1 MLIIIIVITI
11 IIIIIMFSSSIIVI
25 SIISIIII
33 SSSSSSSVIT
43 TMTMITMIIIICSSL
58 LIVIVIM
65 IIITV
70 YMEATSSALACAQ
83 VEQPVITG
91 IFRGPL
97 LGAPS
102 IKAYM
107 SLFSLM
113 YTSILLNKAKYGGDL
128 WVGEPRLVVDGL
140 AQQHGVAQHLL
151 LYVAVCVY

>member
-1 MLIIIIVITI
+1 MFIIINRYCYHDYYHRVHGGDLVGVG
-11 IIIIIMFSSSIIVI
+11 MR
-25 SIISIIII
+25 
-33 SSSSSSSVIT
+33 
-43 TMTMITMIIIICSSL
+43 
-58 LIVIVIM
+58 
-65 IIITV
+65 
-70 YMEATSSALACAQ
+70 TSRTAGYHRDFQ
-83 VEQPVITG
+83 GPPV
-91 IFRGPL
+91 R
-97 LGAPS
+97 APS